1 MAPSADLHIHTYF
14 SDSSSSP
21 QEVVND
27 ALKAGLSCIAITD
40 HDIVQGIDPAIEA
53 ARPHSLEIVPGIE
66 LSSEFENCDIH
77 ILGYF
82 IDYHQGQLLE
92 KIDVFLEARIARM
105 KQMIMNLKGAGV
117 NNIVFEEVASLTQS
131 RAVGRAHLAILL
143 LQKGWVSN
151 IKSAFEK
158 YLGHGCPGY
167 APKYKQTPFEAIELI
182 RSCGGVAVMAHP
194 MLTQKDE
201 LIPRFVAAGLKGL
214 EVYYPNC
221 TNTVTEFYERIAKK
235 NNLIATGGSDA
246 HGSAKSYTY
255 VGKKTVPMDVVE
267 QLRQAS
273 TANQGTCSP
282 DQREGVRVPKQ
293 VAKQESIEGES
304 DPEEET

>member
-1 MAPSADLHIHTYF
+1 M
-14 SDSSSSP
+14 
-21 QEVVND
+21 
-27 ALKAGLSCIAITD
+27 
-40 HDIVQGIDPAIEA
+40 
-53 ARPHSLEIVPGIE
+53 PGIE

-82 IDYHQGQLLE
+82 IDYQQGLLLE
-92 KIDVFLEARIARM
+92 KIDVFLDARM
-105 KQMIMNLKGAGV
+105 ERMKKMIMNLKSVGV
-117 NNIVFEEVASLTQS
+117 DNIEFEEVCALTQS
-131 RAVGRAHLAILL
+131 RAVGRAHLAVLL
-143 LQKGWVSN
+143 QQKGWVPN

-158 YLGHGCPGY
+158 YIGPGCPGY

-221 TNTVTEFYERIAKK
+221 MDTVTGFYERIAKK
-235 NNLIATGGSDA
+235 NGLIATGGSDA
-246 HGSAKSYTY
+246 HGKTKSYTY
-255 VGKKTVPMDVVE
+255 VGKKTVPLEVVE

-273 TANQGTCSP
+273 
-282 DQREGVRVPKQ
+282 
-293 VAKQESIEGES
+293 
-304 DPEEET
+304 

>member
-1 MAPSADLHIHTYF
+1 MAPIADLHIHTYF
-14 SDSSSSP
+14 SDGASSP

-27 ALKAGLSCIAITD
+27 ALVAGLSCIAITD
-40 HDIVQGIDPAIEA
+40 HDIVQGVAFAIEA
-53 ARPHSLEIVPGIE
+53 ALPHALEVVPGIE

-82 IDYHQGQLLE
+82 IDYKQGLLLE
-92 KIDVFLEARIARM
+92 KIDVFLDARM
-105 KQMIMNLKGAGV
+105 ERMKKMIMKLKNVGV
-117 NNIVFEEVASLTQS
+117 DNIEFEEVCALTRS
-131 RAVGRAHLAILL
+131 RAVGRAHLAVLL
-143 LQKGWVSN
+143 QQKGWVPN

-158 YLGHGCPGY
+158 YIGPECPGY

-221 TNTVTEFYERIAKK
+221 MDKVTQFYERIAQK
-235 NNLIATGGSDA
+235 NGLIATGGSDS
-246 HGSAKSYTY
+246 HGGAKSYTY
-255 VGKKTVPMDVVE
+255 VGKKTVPLEVVE
-267 QLRQAS
+267 QLRQARP
-273 TANQGTCSP
+273 ANQGTWL
-282 DQREGVRVPKQ
+282 
-293 VAKQESIEGES
+293 
-304 DPEEET
+304 

>member
-14 SDSSSSP
+14 SDSTSSP
-21 QEVVND
+21 QEVVDD
-27 ALKAGLSCIAITD
+27 ALAAGLSCVAITD
-40 HDIVQGIDPAIEA
+40 HDIVEGVDPAIEA
-53 ARPHSLEIVPGIE
+53 ARPHALEVVPGIE

-82 IDYHQGQLLE
+82 IDHKQGPLLE
-92 KIDVFLEARIARM
+92 KIDVFLDARM
-105 KQMIMNLKGAGV
+105 ERMKKMIMNLKAVGV
-117 NNIVFEEVASLTQS
+117 DNIEFEEVCALTQS
-131 RAVGRAHLAILL
+131 RAVGRAHLALL
-143 LQKGWVSN
+143 LQQKGWVPN

-158 YLGHGCPGY
+158 YLGPGCPGY

-221 TNTVTEFYERIAKK
+221 MDTVIQFYERIAQK
-235 NNLIATGGSDA
+235 NGLIATGGSDA
-246 HGSAKSYTY
+246 HGKAKSYTY
-255 VGKKTVPMDVVE
+255 VGKKTVPLDVVE
-267 QLRQAS
+267 QLRM
-273 TANQGTCSP
+273 
-282 DQREGVRVPKQ
+282 
-293 VAKQESIEGES
+293 AKHE
-304 DPEEET
+304 